1 MLKTSRP
8 SPMVWSAMIGRL
20 LAVALLLCLYAGASS
35 WSSHRS
41 ADDGGNAAGITG
53 DGGGKVLIG
62 PDAPSPTTTGEPVVA
77 SKGVDVAGN
86 TAWTDTGVACRSGGS
101 VQLVASGTVFHD
113 PTSGVGPEGDP
124 NPDLRRFNLP
134 GLADVNHSALV
145 ARVGST
151 SAPTVVGSEVT
162 YDCETSGELYLGPND
177 VGVDNNHGAW
187 TVTVTPSD

>member
-1 MLKTSRP
+1 MLKAPRSSR
-8 SPMVWSAMIGRL
+8 MVWSTMIGRVV
-20 LAVALLLCLYAGASS
+20 AVALLLCLYTGASS
-35 WSSHRS
+35 WASHRS
-41 ADDGGNAAGITG
+41 DDDTGNAASMTG
-53 DGGGKVLIG
+53 GESGNVLLG
-62 PDAPSPTTTGEPVVA
+62 RDAPSTTTTDEPVVA

-86 TAWTDTGVACRSGGS
+86 TAWTDTGVACRSGDS

-113 PTSGVGPEGDP
+113 PTSGVSPDGDP

-134 GLADVNHSALV
+134 GLTDANHSALV